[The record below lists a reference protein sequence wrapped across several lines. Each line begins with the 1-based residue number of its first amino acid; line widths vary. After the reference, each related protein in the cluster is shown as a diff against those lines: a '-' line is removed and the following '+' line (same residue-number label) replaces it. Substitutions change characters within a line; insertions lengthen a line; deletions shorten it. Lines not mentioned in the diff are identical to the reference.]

1 MSQAQIELYAVI
13 ELSDDTYLPL
23 NFEAYVVSEDCS
35 SQTNPLCVIIY
46 EDRKI
51 IIERKKIREI
61 RYVRFNK

>member
-1 MSQAQIELYAVI
+1 MAQAKIELYAVI

-23 NFEAYVVSEDCS
+23 NFEAFIVSEDCS
-35 SQTNPLCVIIY
+35 SKTNPLCVMIY

-61 RYVRFNK
+61 CYERK